1 MKSTYLILI
10 IYFLSFCPL
19 LAIQSESYEFYS
31 SQEKI
36 DENSTYN
43 FLSEDGELVW
53 QAIYDTDISIEDI
66 KKNLIQKG
74 VLIIES
80 ETDNTITGTIKPFD
94 VSYKKQGKS
103 SMQIPL
109 YVRDSSFTGFVLIEI
124 KDNRYRVTIR
134 DLKAVYS
141 FTNGLVHKGDEF
153 KLKDFAISSKGIL
166 KKSFLKSAAPL
177 LNYDFTNMFTTIN
190 LNEDW

>member
-53 QAIYDTDISIEDI
+53 Q
-66 KKNLIQKG
+66 
-74 VLIIES
+74 VL
-80 ETDNTITGTIKPFD
+80 DD
-94 VSYKKQGKS
+94 
-103 SMQIPL
+103 
-109 YVRDSSFTGFVLIEI
+109 
-124 KDNRYRVTIR
+124 
-134 DLKAVYS
+134 
-141 FTNGLVHKGDEF
+141 
-153 KLKDFAISSKGIL
+153 
-166 KKSFLKSAAPL
+166 
-177 LNYDFTNMFTTIN
+177 TNMFIQSIG
-190 LNEDW
+190 

>member
-10 IYFLSFCPL
+10 IYFVSFCPL
-19 LAIQSESYEFYS
+19 MAIQSESYEFYS

-53 QAIYDTDISIEDI
+53 QAIYDT
-66 KKNLIQKG
+66 
-74 VLIIES
+74 IIES

>member
-1 MKSTYLILI
+1 MKRTYLILT
-10 IYFLSFCPL
+10 IYFVSFCPF
-19 LAIQSESYEFYS
+19 LAIQSETNEFYS
-31 SQEKI
+31 NQEKI

-53 QAIYDTDISIEDI
+53 LAVYDTDMSIEDV

-74 VLIIES
+74 VLIVES
-80 ETDNTITGTIKPFD
+80 ETDNTITGTLKPFD

-103 SMQIPL
+103 SMQIQL
-109 YVRDSSFTGFVLIEI
+109 YVRDCSFTGFVLIEL
-124 KDNRYRVTIR
+124 KDKRYRITIR
-134 DLKAVYS
+134 DIKAVYS
-141 FTNGLVHKGDEF
+141 FTNGLAHKGDEF
-153 KLKDFAISSKGIL
+153 NVKDYAVSSKGIF

-177 LNYDFTNMFTTIN
+177 LNYDFTTMFTINN

>member
-1 MKSTYLILI
+1 MKRTYLILT
-10 IYFLSFCPL
+10 IYFVSFCPF
-19 LAIQSESYEFYS
+19 LAIQSETNEFYS
-31 SQEKI
+31 NQEKI

-53 QAIYDTDISIEDI
+53 QAVYDTDMSVEDV

-80 ETDNTITGTIKPFD
+80 ETDNTITGTLKPFD

-103 SMQIPL
+103 SMQIQL
-109 YVRDSSFTGFVLIEI
+109 YVRDCSFTGFVLIEL
-124 KDNRYRVTIR
+124 KDKRYRITIR
-134 DLKAVYS
+134 DIKAVYS
-141 FTNGLVHKGDEF
+141 FTNGLAHKGDEF
-153 KLKDFAISSKGIL
+153 NVKDYAVSSKGIF

-177 LNYDFTNMFTTIN
+177 LNYDFTTMFTINN